1 MNERHQTDLL
11 ARWLASGARGEPPAG
26 LDPDTVASLYALR
39 PDLAPAPRLTVD
51 DILDGITTGPFAE
64 PEADAEPEAGG
75 EVVPFPVPASR
86 PTVVPPKSE
95 RAAQATRRS
104 DRTRW
109 IGGGIGLLAAVAAAL
124 LTLSPSGSPGP
135 NMAKVA
141 DRTEHE
147 QAMPADAPSPAPAA
161 APIAEVASGQI
172 APDAA
177 APAVVGNV
185 PQGGLAGS
193 LIGGGGAAPGAS
205 RDLAND
211 ANTRG
216 PSASGYAVAPV
227 TAAPAA
233 DAVAQ
238 LDDGDVAQTGAPGPW
253 GGASN
258 TATAVAD
265 EKEETRAEPKM
276 AARAAAAAAPPPMAQ
291 AESLAAPK
299 PSADAAPAFD
309 ANVVIA
315 AASKVAANDPL
326 SAARQ
331 LEPFIRQGTAV
342 DGQRIALAAARYARD
357 AGDLDKAESLARAG
371 LARGGAGPD
380 SARLT
385 SLISAIAQTRAA
397 DQAAP
402 STTGAGN

>member
-26 LDPDTVASLYALR
+26 LDPDTVASVYALR

-51 DILDGITTGPFAE
+51 DILDGITSGPFAA
-64 PEADAEPEAGG
+64 PEADAEPGG

-86 PTVVPPKSE
+86 PTVLPPKSK
-95 RAAQATRRS
+95 RAAEATRRS

-109 IGGGIGLLAAVAAAL
+109 IGGGLGLLAAAAAAL
-124 LTLSPSGSPGP
+124 LTLSPSLAPGP
-135 NMAKVA
+135 NMAKTA
-141 DRTEHE
+141 DRSE
-147 QAMPADAPSPAPAA
+147 ADATAPQDAGSGAPAA
-161 APIAEVASGQI
+161 PPIAEIASGQA

-177 APAVVGNV
+177 APAVVGNAA
-185 PQGGLAGS
+185 QGGIADG
-193 LIGGGGAAPGAS
+193 LIGGADAPPGAS
-205 RDLAND
+205 RELAND
-211 ANTRG
+211 RSVSGLA
-216 PSASGYAVAPV
+216 ASGYAVAPAE
-227 TAAPAA
+227 AAPAA

-238 LDDGDVAQTGAPGPW
+238 LDDGDAAQTGAAGGW

-265 EKEETRAEPKM
+265 EKEEARAAPKM
-276 AARAAAAAAPPPMAQ
+276 AARAAAAPPPMAQ

-309 ANVVIA
+309 ANAVIA

-326 SAARQ
+326 SGARQ
-331 LEPFIRQGTAV
+331 LEPFIRQGTAA